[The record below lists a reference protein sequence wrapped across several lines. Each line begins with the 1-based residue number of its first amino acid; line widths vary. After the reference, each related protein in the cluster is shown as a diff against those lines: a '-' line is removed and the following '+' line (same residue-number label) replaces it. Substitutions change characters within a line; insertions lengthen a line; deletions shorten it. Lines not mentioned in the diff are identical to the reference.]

1 MMRARQVIPDLPAP
15 RVNAKPDLSGFWS
28 MTNDPFP
35 EQPEPQ
41 PWAAELFAERKASF
55 ARDMPSA
62 RCLPGHPTGARGWT
76 KFVHTPELLVMLMEG
91 VPGFRQVFLDGRK
104 HPQDPNPSWLGHSVG
119 WWEGDTLV
127 VDTVGYND
135 RGWLNMFPVS
145 EKLHVTERF
154 TRSEYGLMAYTA
166 VFHDPEVFEAA
177 WTHKRML
184 DLAPQEEIMETVC
197 ENNKW

>member
-1 MMRARQVIPDLPAP
+1 
-15 RVNAKPDLSGFWS
+15 
-28 MTNDPFP
+28 
-35 EQPEPQ
+35 
-41 PWAAELFAERKASF
+41 
-55 ARDMPSA
+55 MPSA
-62 RCLPGHPTGARGWT
+62 RCLPGHPTGPRGWT
-76 KFVHTPELLVMLMEG
+76 KFVQTPELLVVLMEE
-91 VPGFRQVFLDGRK
+91 VPGFRQVFLDGRR
-104 HPQDPNPSWLGHSVG
+104 HPQNPNPSWLAHSVG

-154 TRSEYGLMAYTA
+154 TRSEYSLMAYTA
-166 VFHDPEVFEAA
+166 VFDDPEVFESP

-184 DLAPQEEIMETVC
+184 DVAPQEEIMETVC